1 MQNKIMP
8 LFVYFTPPEVHG
20 FYGDPQYVGGGCGDS
35 GETLSPAQVLQH
47 RQSKHFRST
56 FINIHSFSKFCSHLL
71 FKALKDFLHKKEGNC
86 ILYLHPGCG
95 YSVSSCGQSVVL
107 LLFIYSFIHLLFW
120 YSFTKY
126 RIICG
131 FGGFFNGSMI

>member
-86 ILYLHPGCG
+86 ILYLHPGCT
-95 YSVSSCGQSVVL
+95 VFHHVAKVL
-107 LLFIYSFIHLLFW
+107 FCYCLFIHSFIYFSGTHLQNIG
-120 YSFTKY
+120 SFVGL
-126 RIICG
+126 G
-131 FGGFFNGSMI
+131 FFFNGSMI